1 MIVVSL
7 GVGCATLPPR
17 SRTPSPA
24 ASVVEHVP
32 VRRFEDDNCG
42 PGSLSVVL
50 NALGDPV
57 SESELVAEMP
67 RAPGGGVLSVD
78 LLLAARQRGFQASL
92 VSGSEDTVR
101 SEIAE
106 GRPVI
111 LLLRLLN
118 APGRGRDIYHF
129 VVVDGVDPD
138 RNLLRFQFGD
148 GEARWTTL
156 GALEG
161 AWKGAGYALLTVRPR
176 GKEADLHS
184 VVALESA
191 GRLEEAAD
199 GYLAILGNQPGSVRA
214 WVNLGNVRS
223 EQNRPAEAEAAYRRA
238 LALDPGDVDAL
249 NNLAWLLLV
258 GGTELEEAE
267 RLAARAAASPG
278 PYRPVVLDTLARIQT
293 ARGRCDEADA
303 TLTEALALPALS
315 PEQRSVLEVARH
327 EFREACGPPVTR
339 QARVG
344 SSAEVGRRIGGGGR
358 DQTTRIPSGS
368 QSKIRLSR

>member
-1 MIVVSL
+1 M
-7 GVGCATLPPR
+7 PPR

-32 VRRFEDDNCG
+32 VRTFEDDNCG
-42 PGSLSVVL
+42 PGSLSVLL

-57 SESELVAEMP
+57 SESELVSEVP

-78 LLLAARQRGFQASL
+78 LLLAARQHGFEASL

-101 SEIAE
+101 NEVAE

-138 RNLLRFQFGD
+138 RNLFRFQFGD
-148 GEARWTTL
+148 GKVRWAAL
-156 GALEG
+156 GALKG
-161 AWKGAGYALLTVRPR
+161 AWKGAGHALLTVRPR
-176 GKEADLHS
+176 GEESDLDS
-184 VVALESA
+184 VVALERA

-199 GYLAILGNQPGSVRA
+199 GYLAILEKQPGSARA

-223 EQNRPAEAEAAYRRA
+223 EQDRPGEAEAAYRRA
-238 LALDPGDVDAL
+238 
-249 NNLAWLLLV
+249 
-258 GGTELEEAE
+258 AE
-267 RLAARAAASPG
+267 SPG
-278 PYRPVVLDTLARIQT
+278 PYRPVVLDTLARIQI

-303 TLTEALALPALS
+303 TLNEALALSALS
-315 PEQRSVLEVARH
+315 AGQRSALEAAQH
-327 EFREACGPPVTR
+327 ESREVC
-339 QARVG
+339 
-344 SSAEVGRRIGGGGR
+344 
-358 DQTTRIPSGS
+358 
-368 QSKIRLSR
+368 RLHQ